1 MRHILL
7 LLALFSTFIFG
18 AIDECKTDIY
28 FGNGILTKEGDAEDN
43 AKLLEN
49 AIKHQFYNGKNS
61 EMKKHIGKFDYAYN
75 STHLGG
81 LHDLIE
87 SLYQKLSLT
96 DYLDKL
102 AKLWDK
108 MRQTAH
114 EADLS
119 EQVNKYKSS
128 IRDGHKVLVVAHSQG
143 NLFAQEAYEK
153 LGERSAA
160 HEKWLQKYWEAVS
173 IASPDPF
180 TDIKPIGWD
189 NDLVAI
195 GA

>member
-1 MRHILL
+1 MKRIFLL
-7 LLALFSTFIFG
+7 LIIFLTFAFS

-28 FGNGILTKEGDAEDN
+28 YGNGILTSPSQAQHAAYVTLQLAVKSLYGTE
-43 AKLLEN
+43 K
-49 AIKHQFYNGKNS
+49 

-128 IRDGHKVLVVAHSQG
+128 IREGHKVLVVAHSQG
-143 NLFAQEAYEK
+143 NLFAYEAYRK
-153 LGERSAA
+153 L
-160 HEKWLQKYWEAVS
+160 
-173 IASPDPF
+173 P
-180 TDIKPIGWD
+180 GWMREY
-189 NDLVAI
+189 LSSLI
-195 GA
+195 SEEF

>member
-1 MRHILL
+1 MKKLL
-7 LLALFSTFIFG
+7 LLILAWFYPIFSFG
-18 AIDECKTDIY
+18 SINECLTDVY
-28 FGNGILTKEGDAEDN
+28 FGNGILTDEGN
-43 AKLLEN
+43 ATSNTHLLEVS
-49 AIKHQFYNGKNS
+49 IIRDVYNGNLN
-61 EMKKHIGKFDYAYN
+61 EYKKHIGKVKEAYN

-119 EQVNKYKSS
+119 EQVHKYKSS

-143 NLFAQEAYEK
+143 NLFAYEAYRKLPGWMREYLSSLISEK
-153 LGERSAA
+153 
-160 HEKWLQKYWEAVS
+160 
-173 IASPDPF
+173 F
-180 TDIKPIGWD
+180 
-189 NDLVAI
+189 
-195 GA
+195 